1 MSLFL
6 KNYSFEQLTFLQIR
20 QLNKAMSFL
29 GEHKETDK
37 NSVNEMCESDLKCVT
52 CKV

>member
-6 KNYSFEQLTFLQIR
+6 KNYSFEQLTFLRIR
-20 QLNKAMSFL
+20 QLNKARSFL
-29 GEHKETDK
+29 GKHKETDK
-37 NSVNEMCESDLKCVT
+37 NSVNEMSESDLRCVT